1 MIEGDIEMIS
11 LMLISVIEILVYVR
25 LVIKISF
32 DYRGFWNS
40 LFRIVLL
47 IKLGIFKEN
56 DYRLGLFV

>member
-1 MIEGDIEMIS
+1 MIEGGIEMIS

-32 DYRGFWNS
+32 DYRGYWNS

-47 IKLGIFKEN
+47 IKLGIF
-56 DYRLGLFV
+56 